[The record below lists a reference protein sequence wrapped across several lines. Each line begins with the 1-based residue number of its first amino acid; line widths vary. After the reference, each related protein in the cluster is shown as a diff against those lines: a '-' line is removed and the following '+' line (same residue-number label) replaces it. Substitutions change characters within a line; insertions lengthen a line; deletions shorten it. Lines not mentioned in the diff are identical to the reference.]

1 MAKVTQSDDAEPA
14 HDAVSASSLTLLAPA
29 LWKRLS
35 EARTSEDL
43 ATAWL
48 ALQCS
53 MIPGASQGIVR
64 VEAQGGGLRLLSAW
78 PEVGDEPADLR
89 TTSELALSEH
99 RAVARGATADSAAR
113 PSVAFPIPLEDTV
126 IAVVAVAIDIPNRAE
141 AKDAMRAAIRQIQWG
156 SAWLRDHLRGQ
167 RAVTSVRQLDR
178 SRATLDL
185 IASILDHQRFAPAAM
200 AAATELAIRFDCA
213 RVSIGFIRRGAAR
226 VVAISHT
233 AQFGRQMGLVRAI
246 GAAMDE
252 AIDQRCSILYPIGAD
267 EPIATHAHSEVSRL
281 QQDGQV
287 LTVPIFVVDAFIG
300 AITFERRRDHA
311 FEPESLQ
318 ILDMIATA
326 IGPILNE
333 KRLNDRWLIT
343 KTGESLWQQV
353 KRLLGPGHTGRKL
366 AAVGLMAALA
376 FAYFAT
382 DTYRVNADAQI
393 EGSVRRAVIS
403 SYDGFI
409 QEATARAG
417 DVVKAGDELA
427 TLEDRE
433 LALERLRWATQ
444 RQQYSFEYDKAL
456 ATRQPAAINIV
467 KSQIEQADAQLK
479 LIDEQIARTRIV
491 APFDG
496 LIVSGDLSQRIG
508 GSVSRGELLYEIAPL
523 TDYRVV
529 MQVDERQIADVN
541 EGQKGEVIFAS
552 LPDERFD
559 LTIGKITPV
568 AQARDGKNLFQVE
581 GSLTQASPRLR
592 PGMIGIA
599 KIAIDRRRLVSIWM
613 RPVLEWWRLASWR
626 WMS

>member
-1 MAKVTQSDDAEPA
+1 MAKVTQSDDAGMAE
-14 HDAVSASSLTLLAPA
+14 DASSASSLTLLAPA

-35 EARTSEDL
+35 EAGTSEDL

-53 MIPGASQGIVR
+53 MIPGATKGIVR
-64 VEAQGGGLRLLSAW
+64 VEAPGGYRLLSSW
-78 PEVGDEPADLR
+78 PEVGDEAADLKA
-89 TTSELALSEH
+89 TTELALTER
-99 RAVARGATADSAAR
+99 RAVARGATAESGAR
-113 PSVAFPIPLEDTV
+113 PSVAFPVLLDDTI
-126 IAVVAVAIDIPNRAE
+126 IAVVAVGIDVAKQSQ

-167 RAVTSVRQLDR
+167 RASTNVRQLDR

-185 IASILDHQRFAPAAM
+185 IASVLDHQRFGPACM

-213 RVSIGFIRRGAAR
+213 RVSIGFVRRGAAR
-226 VVAISHT
+226 VAAISHT

-252 AIDQRCSILYPIGAD
+252 AIDQRCSILYPTRAD
-267 EPIATHAHSEVSRL
+267 EPIATHAHGEVSRL
-281 QQDGQV
+281 QHGGQV
-287 LTVPIFVVDAFIG
+287 LTVPMFVVDAFIG
-300 AITFERRRDHA
+300 AVTFERRNGHA
-311 FEPESLQ
+311 FEAEIVQ

-343 KTGESLWQQV
+343 KAAESLWQQI
-353 KRLLGPGHTGRKL
+353 KRLLGPGYTGRKL
-366 AAVGLMAALA
+366 AAIALA
-376 FAYFAT
+376 AAVAFGYFAT

-409 QEATARAG
+409 QEAKARAG
-417 DVVKAGDELA
+417 DVVKSGDELA

-456 ATRQPAAINIV
+456 ATRQPATINVV
-467 KSQIEQADAQLK
+467 KSQIDQADAQLK

-529 MQVDERQIADVN
+529 MQVDERQIADVS

-552 LPDERFD
+552 LPEEHFD
-559 LTIGKITPV
+559 VVIAKITPV
-568 AQARDGKNLFQVE
+568 AQAKDGKNLFQVE
-581 GSLTQASPRLR
+581 GSLTKASPRLR
-592 PGMIGIA
+592 PGMIGVA
-599 KIAIDRRRLVSIWM
+599 KIAVDERRLVSIWM
-613 RPVLEWWRLASWR
+613 RPVIEWWRLASWR
-626 WMS
+626 WMP

>member
-1 MAKVTQSDDAEPA
+1 MAKVTQSDDA
-14 HDAVSASSLTLLAPA
+14 DAAEEAASASSLTLLAPA

-35 EARTSEDL
+35 EASTSEDL

-53 MIPGASQGIVR
+53 MIPGASKGIVL
-64 VEAQGGGLRLLSAW
+64 VEARGGMRLLSAW
-78 PEVGDEPADLR
+78 PEANDEPADLKS
-89 TTSELALSEH
+89 TAELALSER
-99 RAVARGATADSAAR
+99 RAVARGTTADSVAS
-113 PSVAFPIPLEDTV
+113 PSVAFPILLDDAV
-126 IAVVAVAIDIPNRAE
+126 IAVVAVGIAA
-141 AKDAMRAAIRQIQWG
+141 AKPSQAKEAMRAAIRQIQWG

-167 RAVTSVRQLDR
+167 RANTNVRQLDR

-185 IASILDHQRFAPAAM
+185 IASVLEHQRFAPATM

-213 RVSIGFIRRGAAR
+213 RVSVGFTRRGSAR
-226 VVAISHT
+226 IAAISHT
-233 AQFGRQMGLVRAI
+233 AQFGRQMGLMRAI

-252 AIDQRCSILYPIGAD
+252 AIDQRCSILYPTGID
-267 EPIATHAHSEVSRL
+267 EPIATHAHGEVARL
-281 QQDGQV
+281 QHDGQV
-287 LTVPIFVVDAFIG
+287 LTVPMFVVDAFVG
-300 AITFERRRDHA
+300 AITFERRRGHA
-311 FEPESLQ
+311 FEPEIVQ

-326 IGPILNE
+326 IGPILDE
-333 KRLNDRWLIT
+333 KRLNDRWLIF
-343 KTGESLWQQV
+343 KVGESLWQQI
-353 KRLLGPGHTGRKL
+353 KRLLGPGYTGRKL
-366 AAVGLMAALA
+366 AAIGLAAAAA
-376 FAYFAT
+376 FGYFAT

-393 EGSVRRAVIS
+393 EGSVRRAIIS

-409 QEATARAG
+409 QEAKARAG
-417 DVVKAGDELA
+417 DVVTSGDELA

-456 ATRQPAAINIV
+456 ATRQPATINVV
-467 KSQIEQADAQLK
+467 KSQIDQADAQLK

-496 LIVSGDLSQRIG
+496 LVVSGDLSQRIG

-529 MQVDERQIADVN
+529 MQVDERQIADVS

-552 LPDERFD
+552 LPEEHFE
-559 LTIGKITPV
+559 LTVGKITPV
-568 AQARDGKNLFQVE
+568 AQAKDGKNLFQVE
-581 GSLTQASPRLR
+581 GSLTQTSPRLR
-592 PGMIGIA
+592 PGMIGVA
-599 KIAIDRRRLVSIWM
+599 KIAIDQRRLVSIWA

-626 WMS
+626 WMP

>member
-1 MAKVTQSDDAEPA
+1 MKVI
-14 HDAVSASSLTLLAPA
+14 SASEAASLIEPGDSVLVSGSGGGHGVPEAILEAI
-29 LWKRLS
+29 
-35 EARTSEDL
+35 EARFLETGSPRDL
-43 ATAWL
+43 CLIHAV
-48 ALQCS
+48 
-53 MIPGASQGIVR
+53 GI
-64 VEAQGGGLRLLSAW
+64 
-78 PEVGDEPADLR
+78 GDRKL
-89 TTSELALSEH
+89 
-99 RAVARGATADSAAR
+99 
-113 PSVAFPIPLEDTV
+113 
-126 IAVVAVAIDIPNRAE
+126 
-141 AKDAMRAAIRQIQWG
+141 
-156 SAWLRDHLRGQ
+156 
-167 RAVTSVRQLDR
+167 
-178 SRATLDL
+178 
-185 IASILDHQRFAPAAM
+185 
-200 AAATELAIRFDCA
+200 
-213 RVSIGFIRRGAAR
+213 RGAAR
-226 VVAISHT
+226 FRHPGMLRRSITGALVDSPPLIELVQKDLIESYT
-233 AQFGRQMGLVRAI
+233 LPQGVIAQLTREIAAGRPG
-246 GAAMDE
+246 
-252 AIDQRCSILYPIGAD
+252 
-267 EPIATHAHSEVSRL
+267 
-281 QQDGQV
+281 
-287 LTVPIFVVDAFIG
+287 
-300 AITFERRRDHA
+300 
-311 FEPESLQ
+311 
-318 ILDMIATA
+318 
-326 IGPILNE
+326 
-333 KRLNDRWLIT
+333 LIT

-366 AAVGLMAALA
+366 AAVGLVAALA

-409 QEATARAG
+409 QEASARAG

-456 ATRQPAAINIV
+456 ATRQPATINIV

-529 MQVDERQIADVN
+529 MQVDERQIADVS

-599 KIAIDRRRLVSIWM
+599 KIAIDRRRVVSIWM